1 MHYIQQDRFE
11 ISHQIHNSSYSMHSA
26 HSHSY
31 CEMYYL
37 MSGACNIL
45 IKDSTYS
52 ISPGTVVFIP
62 ADTLH
67 KTTYTNSSSH
77 ERIYIEF
84 SDNYISDMYDEYGKT
99 WLDLNLFNTF
109 MLIPLEQ
116 QAEFNA
122 ILSRIMKEQHS
133 DDPFS
138 KCMKKMY
145 FQQLIISLLR
155 YNCVGNFT
163 GTPNNKI
170 ADLSIDDA
178 MKYINNNY
186 QHPITLTSLA
196 KLLNLNSSYLS
207 LKFKSVN
214 GIGFKEYLNNV
225 RIGHAEKL
233 LLETKKSITTIALEC
248 GFESSNYFG
257 DIFKKR
263 NGISPSEFRKLKGDI
278 K

>member
-1 MHYIQQDRFE
+1 MQLDRFE

-52 ISPGTVVFIP
+52 ISSGTMVFIP
-62 ADTLH
+62 ADTPH
-67 KTTYTNSSSH
+67 KTTYTSSTTH

-84 SDNYISDMYDEYGKT
+84 SENYISDMYDEYGKT
-99 WLDLNLFNTF
+99 WIDLNLFNTF
-109 MLIPLEQ
+109 MLIPLENR
-116 QAEFNA
+116 AEFDE
-122 ILSRIMKEQHS
+122 ILFNIMKEQNS
-133 DDPFS
+133 DDPFA

-145 FQQLIISLLR
+145 FQQLIISLFR
-155 YNCVGNFT
+155 YNCVGNLI
-163 GTPNNKI
+163 GRPNDKI

-178 MKYINNNY
+178 IKYINNNY
-186 QHPITLTSLA
+186 QYPITLPSLA

-207 LKFKSVN
+207 SKFKSIN

-233 LLETKKSITTIALEC
+233 LIETKKSITDIALEC

-257 DIFKKR
+257 DIFRKR
-263 NGISPSEFRKLKGDI
+263 NGVSPSEYRKLKGDI

>member
-1 MHYIQQDRFE
+1 MQLDRFE

-52 ISPGTVVFIP
+52 ISSGTMVFIP
-62 ADTLH
+62 ADTPH
-67 KTTYTNSSSH
+67 KTTYTSSTTH

-99 WLDLNLFNTF
+99 WIDLNLFNTF
-109 MLIPLEQ
+109 MLIPLENR
-116 QAEFNA
+116 AEFDE
-122 ILSRIMKEQHS
+122 ILFNIMKEQNS
-133 DDPFS
+133 DDPFA

-145 FQQLIISLLR
+145 FQQLIISLFR
-155 YNCVGNFT
+155 YNCVGNLI
-163 GTPNNKI
+163 GRPNDKI

-186 QHPITLTSLA
+186 QYPITLTSLA

-207 LKFKSVN
+207 LKFKSIN

-233 LLETKKSITTIALEC
+233 LIETKKSITDIALEC

-257 DIFKKR
+257 DIFRKR
-263 NGISPSEFRKLKGDI
+263 NGVSPSEYRKLKGDI

>member
-1 MHYIQQDRFE
+1 MQHDRFE
-11 ISHQIHNSSYSMHSA
+11 ISHQVHNSSYSMHSA

-37 MSGACNIL
+37 MNGACNIF

-67 KTTYTNSSSH
+67 KTTYTSNTEN
-77 ERIYIEF
+77 ERVYIEF
-84 SDNYISDMYDEYGKT
+84 SENYISDMYDEYGRT

-109 MLIPLEQ
+109 MLIPLENR
-116 QAEFNA
+116 AEFIE
-122 ILSRIMKEQHS
+122 ILSRITKEQNS
-133 DDPFS
+133 TDPFA

-145 FQQLIISLLR
+145 FQQLIISLFR
-155 YNCVGNFT
+155 YNCIGNLI
-163 GTPNNKI
+163 GTPNDKI

-178 MKYINNNY
+178 MKYINSNY
-186 QHPITLTSLA
+186 QYPITLTSLA

-233 LLETKKSITTIALEC
+233 LIETKKSITDIALEC

-257 DIFKKR
+257 DIFRKR
-263 NGISPSEFRKLKGDI
+263 NGVSPSEYRKLKGDI

>member
-1 MHYIQQDRFE
+1 MQHDRFE
-11 ISHQIHNSSYSMHSA
+11 ISHQVHNSSYSMHSA

-37 MSGACNIL
+37 MNGACNIF

-67 KTTYTNSSSH
+67 KTTYTSNTEN
-77 ERIYIEF
+77 ERVYIEF
-84 SDNYISDMYDEYGKT
+84 SENYISDMYDEYGRT

-109 MLIPLEQ
+109 MLIPLENRE
-116 QAEFNA
+116 EFSE
-122 ILSRIMKEQHS
+122 ILSCITKEQNS
-133 DDPFS
+133 TDPFA

-145 FQQLIISLLR
+145 FQQLIISLFR
-155 YNCVGNFT
+155 YNCIGNLI
-163 GTPNNKI
+163 GTPDDKI

-178 MKYINNNY
+178 MKYINSNY
-186 QHPITLTSLA
+186 QYPITLTSLA

-233 LLETKKSITTIALEC
+233 LIETKKSITDIALEC

-257 DIFKKR
+257 DIFRKR
-263 NGISPSEFRKLKGDI
+263 NGVSPSEYRKLKGDI

>member
-1 MHYIQQDRFE
+1 MQHDRFE
-11 ISHQIHNSSYSMHSA
+11 ISHQIHNSSYSMHAA

-37 MSGACNIL
+37 MSGACDIL
-45 IKDSTYS
+45 IKDNTYS

-67 KTTYTNSSSH
+67 KTTYTDNAAH

-84 SDNYISDMYDEYGKT
+84 SDYYISDICDEYGKI
-99 WLDLNLFNTF
+99 WLDSNLFNTF
-109 MLIPLEQ
+109 MLIPLERR
-116 QAEFNA
+116 AEFND
-122 ILSRIMKEQHS
+122 ILSLIMSEYKS
-133 DDPFS
+133 NDPFA

-145 FQQLIISLLR
+145 FQQLVITLLR
-155 YNCVGNFT
+155 YNCVGNLT
-163 GTPNNKI
+163 ANPNNKI

-178 MKYINNNY
+178 IKYINKNY
-186 QHPITLTSLA
+186 QHPITLTSLS

-207 LKFKSVN
+207 LKFKTIN

-233 LLETKKSITTIALEC
+233 LLETNKSITTIALEC

-263 NGISPSEFRKLKGDI
+263 NGVSPSEFRKIKGNI
-278 K
+278 Q